1 MLLATGGCAS
11 DRTTATGTKAPVPGA
26 IAPQELLSASFTGI
40 DAAPVHLKS
49 GKFIGDTFTA
59 EGVSRPEVRL
69 VPELQIHGD
78 LNNDNLPEALVLL
91 TASSGGSGNYTYL
104 ALMGRRAGQLKNLD
118 TVLLGDRVQIRNLT
132 ASGRNITAELVA
144 HGPEDPACC
153 PKTIVRQEWRLIEDR
168 LISQSIVD
176 VGPLSL
182 RLLDGVT
189 WELVSMS
196 PANSRLSLDG
206 ISLQVNGQ
214 QLSGSGGCNRYQT
227 SITHADAGALSLG
240 PIAATQRACGD
251 PRDATEIRFLSAL
264 QSTHQLGFSFGNL
277 ALSFASEQGTG
288 RLLFR
293 TYETHE

>member
-1 MLLATGGCAS
+1 MLLATSGCAS
-11 DRTTATGTKAPVPGA
+11 DRTTATETDAPA
-26 IAPQELLSASFTGI
+26 SSTIAPEELLSASFTGI
-40 DAAPVHLKS
+40 YAAPVHLEN
-49 GKFIGDTFTA
+49 GAFVGDTFTA
-59 EGVSRPEVRL
+59 ESVSRPKVKL
-69 VPELQIHGD
+69 VPELQIHQD

-153 PKTIVRQEWRLIEDR
+153 PKTVVRHEWRLIEDR
-168 LISQSIVD
+168 LVSQSIVD
-176 VGPLSL
+176 IGPLSL
-182 RLLDGVT
+182 RLLEGVT
-189 WELVSMS
+189 WDLVSMS
-196 PANSRLSLDG
+196 PADTKLSLNG

-227 SITHADAGALSLG
+227 SVTHADAGALSLG
-240 PIAATQRACGD
+240 PVAATQRACGD
-251 PRDATEIRFLSAL
+251 PRDASEIQYLSAL
-264 QSTHQLGFSFGNL
+264 QSTQRLGFSFGNL
-277 ALSFASEQGTG
+277 ALTFAGEHGTG

-293 TYETHE
+293 THKTQE